1 MLKKHEQEKKEMEM
15 KKQNLSISSITKKMI
30 KFNNILIEDDS
41 ASDDD
46 KNHIGININD
56 IDDNLNL
63 LEEGRENS
71 KIDGNSILN
80 DDSNNLQNT
89 IMEDISNNFQDIIIK
104 DTLNNIQETII
115 QQDISNNLP
124 DISNN
129 TN

>member
-1 MLKKHEQEKKEMEM
+1 MMAF
-15 KKQNLSISSITKKMI
+15 
-30 KFNNILIEDDS
+30 FN
-41 ASDDD
+41 
-46 KNHIGININD
+46 KGCININD
-56 IDDNLNL
+56 TYDNLNL

-71 KIDGNSILN
+71 KIDDIPILN
-80 DDSNNLQNT
+80 DDSKNIQNT

-115 QQDISNNLP
+115 QDISNNLP